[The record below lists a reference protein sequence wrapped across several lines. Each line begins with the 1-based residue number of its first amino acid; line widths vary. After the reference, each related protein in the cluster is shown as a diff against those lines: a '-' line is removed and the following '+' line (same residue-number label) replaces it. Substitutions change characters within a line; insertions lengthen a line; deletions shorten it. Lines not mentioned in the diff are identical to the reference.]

1 MNILFI
7 SKDLGQITLA
17 CKLAREGHVVK
28 VYEIEN
34 TFKGKMKR
42 PPVQF
47 ISDWKKELSW
57 VGEKGLI
64 VFDYTGMGK
73 TQDNLRKQGLSVFG
87 GCELGDR
94 LENNRQYGQKI
105 FSLVGM
111 KVKQSI
117 DFYNIDNVVKF
128 VGKNKKKWAI
138 KQNGHLDKGLNYI
151 GKLETGEDVIS
162 VLKNY
167 RKNLK
172 T

>member
-73 TQDNLRKQGLSVFG
+73 TQDNLRKQGFSVFG

-105 FSLVGM
+105 QLLRVRLQQALLLVVLLVLALAQDTASL
-111 KVKQSI
+111 
-117 DFYNIDNVVKF
+117 
-128 VGKNKKKWAI
+128 I
-138 KQNGHLDKGLNYI
+138 KI
-151 GKLETGEDVIS
+151 
-162 VLKNY
+162 
-167 RKNLK
+167 
-172 T
+172 